1 MVSTFMKLESMY
13 SKTYTLLIVVLAA
26 LFCLAGDHFQDTES
40 QDSSNVKE
48 LLQQAHEKL
57 DEADEP
63 GALEL
68 FETVL
73 DSNPENYE
81 ALWNLSILY
90 SKKGHRQDSEEQM
103 ETYYRKGKELAQRAL
118 DHHPDKSYSHYAF
131 AVAIGRIAE
140 IESPRERVR
149 ASEEIKKYV
158 DKALELDADN
168 EAAWHLLG
176 VWHTRA
182 ANLTRAERWAANLL
196 FGGAPEGASNS
207 EAEECLKRAIEL
219 DPENILFHLD
229 LARFYKTVERNE
241 EAVEILKKTVQLE
254 PREMDDPDL
263 LDDAKTMLNELNG

>member
-1 MVSTFMKLESMY
+1 MFTKLESMY
-13 SKTYTLLIVVLAA
+13 RKAYTMLIVVLAA
-26 LFCLAGDHFQDTES
+26 LFWLAGDNLQDTES
-40 QDSSNVKE
+40 QISSDVQE
-48 LLQQAHEKL
+48 LLDQAHEKL

-73 DSNPENYE
+73 DSDPENYE

-90 SKKGHRQDSEEQM
+90 SKKGHRLDNEEEM
-103 ETYYRKGKELAQRAL
+103 RTFYRKGKELAQSAL
-118 DHHPDKSYSHYAF
+118 DHHSDKSYSHYAF
-131 AVAIGRIAE
+131 AVAIGRISE
-140 IESPRERVR
+140 IDSPRERVR

-158 DKALELDADN
+158 DKALELDSEN

-207 EAEECLKRAIEL
+207 EAEECLKKAIEL
-219 DPENILFHLD
+219 DPDNILFHLD
-229 LARFYKTVERNE
+229 LARFYKIVERREEAIEVLRITVE
-241 EAVEILKKTVQLE
+241 LE
-254 PREMDDPDL
+254 PKVMDDPDHL
-263 LDDAKTMLNELNG
+263 EEARQMLAELS

>member
-1 MVSTFMKLESMY
+1 MFTKLESMY
-13 SKTYTLLIVVLAA
+13 RKAYTMLIVVLAA
-26 LFCLAGDHFQDTES
+26 FFWLAGDNLQGIVS
-40 QDSSNVKE
+40 QNGSDVQE
-48 LLQQAHEKL
+48 LLEEAHKKL

-68 FETVL
+68 FEKVL
-73 DSNPENYE
+73 DSDPENYE

-118 DHHPDKSYSHYAF
+118 DHHPDKSYSHYAY
-131 AVAIGRIAE
+131 AVAIGRISE

-158 DKALELDADN
+158 DRALELDSEN

-219 DPENILFHLD
+219 DPENVLFHLD

-241 EAVEILKKTVQLE
+241 EAVEVLRKTVELE
-254 PREMDDPDL
+254 PKEMDDPEL
-263 LDDAKTMLNELNG
+263 LDEAKAMLENLNE